1 MKKIIGLSVFLL
13 AGSVNAAT
21 LLDENFDPINASDW
35 TISNGGVRGAG
46 NSEFFDGNALH
57 FNGSGSRNANTIGF
71 DLSSGGDVSF
81 RLKIGGPNDT
91 RFFEDADNR
100 EDILFNYSIDNGSS
114 WVNLFTF
121 DTENPLYRD
130 TWGLAN
136 FVLTSAASTANTM
149 FQWEQ
154 ARHSG
159 RRYDHWAID
168 DVVIN
173 NNILSGGNTSAVPE
187 PSVIAFLGLSL
198 LGLAGMQH
206 QKKSLI
212 VKQITA

>member
-1 MKKIIGLSVFLL
+1 MKKIICLSVCLL

-35 TISNGGVRGAG
+35 TISNGGVRGASS
-46 NSEFFDGNALH
+46 SEFFDGNALH
-57 FNGSGSRNANTIGF
+57 FNGSGRRGAYTTGL
-71 DLSSGGDVSF
+71 DLSSGGDISF
-81 RLKIGGPNDT
+81 RLKIGGPDDT
-91 RFFEDADNR
+91 RLFENADNR
-100 EDILFNYSIDNGSS
+100 EDILFNYSIDSGSS

-121 DTENPLYRD
+121 DTENTLYRD

-149 FQWEQ
+149 FQWTQ

-168 DVVIN
+168 NVVIN
-173 NNILSGGNTSAVPE
+173 NNVPSGGNNSAVPE

-198 LGLAGMQH
+198 LGFAGMKH
-206 QKKSLI
+206 QKKSVI
-212 VKQITA
+212 VKHLTA

>member
-1 MKKIIGLSVFLL
+1 MQKIIGLSVCLL
-13 AGSVNAAT
+13 AGSVNAST

-46 NSEFFDGNALH
+46 SSEFLDGNALH
-57 FNGSGSRNANTIGF
+57 FNGSGNRNAHTAGL
-71 DLSSGGDVSF
+71 DLSTGGDISF
-81 RLKIGGPNDT
+81 NLKIGGSNDT

-100 EDILFNYSIDNGSS
+100 EDILFNYSIDSGSS

-136 FVLTSAASTANTM
+136 FVLTSAASTSNTM
-149 FQWEQ
+149 FQWQQ

-168 DVVIN
+168 NVVIN
-173 NNILSGGNTSAVPE
+173 NNVQSGGNTSAVPE
-187 PSVIAFLGLSL
+187 PSVIAFLGLSF
-198 LGLAGMQH
+198 LGLGAMKR
-206 QKKSLI
+206 QKQSHI
-212 VKQITA
+212 TQQIAA